1 MYGNAGK
8 EIKTLQLI
16 VGSYKEESV
25 NGVNSSIRLR
35 NKYLSQGGLKIDYL
49 RCDQQWLKNIF
60 CKTRYELI
68 LIDSL
73 YFLPAILLALAYKK
87 STTRVIVSTHGA
99 LNIYPHEIKK
109 WIYILLIRIL
119 LNCRYVLAGNSE
131 GKVARILNL
140 KHVVLG
146 NGVEFK
152 KSLTSREQSG
162 TNISLI
168 YLGRGDYFGKGFDRM
183 FDMLRFNRNVTIK
196 AYGKGID
203 EISIPPDIQNQ
214 FVKNSPVFGVEKE
227 TLVLNSDGLILLSR
241 REGMPMSCLEALSLG
256 KPIVVS
262 RECNLDGYGVVIYE
276 KGKLQLQPYRGSA
289 ILSSNIGKFGIEKF
303 ANSFLKYSIE

>member
-152 KSLTSREQSG
+152 KSLTSREQ
-162 TNISLI
+162 
-168 YLGRGDYFGKGFDRM
+168 
-183 FDMLRFNRNVTIK
+183 NVTIK

-241 REGMPMSCLEALSLG
+241 REGMPMSCLEALYLG